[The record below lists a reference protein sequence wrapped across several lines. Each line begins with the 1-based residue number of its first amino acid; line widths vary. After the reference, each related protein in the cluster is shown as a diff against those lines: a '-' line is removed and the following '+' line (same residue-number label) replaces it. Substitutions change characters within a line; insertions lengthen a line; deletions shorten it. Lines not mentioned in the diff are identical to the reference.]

1 MKKGITMMLC
11 LMAFLFTANAA
22 NTYFVDTSKGTNGG
36 GTSFTDAFNTIA
48 AAEAAAVNT
57 GDNIYIKG
65 SVTIT
70 SSTQWNLK
78 AVNYYGGFAG
88 TETSASQRQMN
99 DNDGN
104 GITESWEF
112 KYPTIFSS
120 SYTAGNAIVLL
131 ASTTLDGFTISN
143 TATKTNNNTTSFTN
157 PIGGIVQNCVFSG
170 SNLNYTCSTNTSTSS
185 PGGCLIKNLGDF
197 KDCLIEK
204 NTVTISFA
212 TGAGDK
218 NFAPIFEFN
227 FGSTNCTPTLSRCV
241 FRNNTANISSNTT
254 ATFTGGA
261 IRGLIVNIIDQNGN
275 TSAVQSATIS
285 DCLIYNNEIAY
296 TNNGGTVATL
306 PYASILSSYSFSTSV
321 GTNVWLNNTIA
332 NNKMTNCSKAF
343 FVYPNGSIAH
353 KIYNNVFWNNQNT
366 VSSTSITS
374 AVSMT
379 SGSAQGANSIVSNNI
394 MDVATNGNWGT
405 AFVNNQLNLSTTN
418 TTAST
423 GPQFAN
429 PTLIVGNSTGGTVET
444 ADWRLGLGSYLA
456 GKGTVPTS
464 PIDAIT
470 TDKSGTTF
478 ANPRAAGAYEFL
490 KINPVITW
498 SQTLT
503 GLNSNVTLSATSTSD
518 ATYGAPI
525 VYTPTDP
532 TIVTVA
538 GNAMTLV
545 ATGSTTV
552 TASQAANTFYN
563 AAAPVILNVSVTN
576 VPTALNPVVIEQP
589 IFKLTND
596 GIISDINAVVQ
607 VFSFTG
613 KMIGIQTVSKGES
626 MKLSSGVYILKAIT
640 EKGNLVQKIVL

>member
-1 MKKGITMMLC
+1 MKYSFSKIISTKLKVFSTKTKLNYAFIQYLCTNNKLKKIIMKKLITLI
-11 LMAFLFTANAA
+11 LLVGSTISASYA
-22 NTYFVDTSKGTNGG
+22 NTYFVNTSL
-36 GTSFTDAFNTIA
+36 TSGSNDGSSWSNAFKTIA
-48 AAEAAAVNT
+48 AAETVAVNP

-65 SVTIT
+65 GVTI
-70 SSTQWNLK
+70 SSAAVWNLK

-88 TETSASQRQMN
+88 TETSPSQRQLN

-104 GITESWEF
+104 GITEPWEF
-112 KYPTIFSS
+112 KYPTVFSS
-120 SYTAGNAIVLL
+120 SYTSGNAIVLL

-204 NTVTISFA
+204 NIVTISFA

-227 FGSTNCTPTLSRCV
+227 FGAVDCNPTLSRSV
-241 FRNNTANISSNTT
+241 FRNNTVNISSSTT
-254 ATFTGGA
+254 ATFTGGP
-261 IRGLIVNIIDQNGN
+261 IRGLIVNVLDQNGN
-275 TSAVQSATIS
+275 ASAVQSATIS

-379 SGSAQGANSIVSNNI
+379 SGSAQGANTIVSNNI

-405 AFVNNQLNLSTTN
+405 AFVFNQINLSTTN

-470 TDKSGTTF
+470 TDKAGITF
-478 ANPRAAGAYEFL
+478 LNPRAVGAYEYTFPSAVENIRNDVPFGRIVNNNFITQ
-490 KINPVITW
+490 INGQIEIYNTTGMLIKNSKASIGQVIT
-498 SQTLT
+498 
-503 GLNSNVTLSATSTSD
+503 
-518 ATYGAPI
+518 
-525 VYTPTDP
+525 
-532 TIVTVA
+532 
-538 GNAMTLV
+538 
-545 ATGSTTV
+545 
-552 TASQAANTFYN
+552 
-563 AAAPVILNVSVTN
+563 
-576 VPTALNPVVIEQP
+576 
-589 IFKLTND
+589 
-596 GIISDINAVVQ
+596 
-607 VFSFTG
+607 
-613 KMIGIQTVSKGES
+613 
-626 MKLSSGVYILKAIT
+626 LSSGLYIAKAKT
-640 EKGNLVQKIVL
+640 TDGLFVQEIIIK

>member
-1 MKKGITMMLC
+1 MKKVIILMFCLVAITL
-11 LMAFLFTANAA
+11 TTNA

-65 SVTIT
+65 GLTI
-70 SSTQWNLK
+70 SSAAVWNLK

-88 TETSASQRQMN
+88 TETSPSQRQMN

-112 KYPTIFSS
+112 KYPTVFSS
-120 SYTAGNAIVLL
+120 TYTAGNAIVLL

-204 NTVTISFA
+204 NIVTISFA

-227 FGSTNCTPTLSRCV
+227 FGAVNFTPTLSRCV

-254 ATFTGGA
+254 ATFTGGG
-261 IRGLIVNIIDQNGN
+261 IRGLIVNVIDQNGN

-379 SGSAQGANSIVSNNI
+379 SGSAQGANTIVSNNI

-405 AFVNNQLNLSTTN
+405 AFVFNQINLSTTN

-470 TDKSGTTF
+470 TDKAGITF
-478 ANPRAAGAYEFL
+478 LNPRAVGAYEFV
-490 KINPVITW
+490 KVTPVITW

-525 VYTPTDP
+525 VYTPADP
-532 TIVTVA
+532 TIVTVT
-538 GNAMTLV
+538 GNTMTLV

-563 AAAPVILNVSVTN
+563 AAVPVTLNVSVNN
-576 VPTALNPVVIEQP
+576 VSTALNPALIERSVFTP
-589 IFKLTND
+589 TTD
-596 GIISDINAVVQ
+596 GIISEINAQVQ
-607 VFSFTG
+607 VFSFSG
-613 KMIGIQTVSKGES
+613 KLIKMETVTSGQTI
-626 MKLSSGVYILKAIT
+626 KLSTGVYILKAKT
-640 EKGNLVQKIVL
+640 EKGNLVQKVVL

>member
-1 MKKGITMMLC
+1 MKKLITLI
-11 LMAFLFTANAA
+11 LLVGSTISASYA
-22 NTYFVDTSKGTNGG
+22 NTYFVNTSL
-36 GTSFTDAFNTIA
+36 TSGSNDGSSWSNAFKTIA
-48 AAEAAAVNT
+48 AAETVAVNP

-65 SVTIT
+65 GVTI
-70 SSTQWNLK
+70 SSAAVWNLK

-88 TETSASQRQMN
+88 TETSPSQRQLN

-104 GITESWEF
+104 GITEPWEF
-112 KYPTIFSS
+112 KYPTVFSS
-120 SYTAGNAIVLL
+120 SYTSGNAIVLL

-204 NTVTISFA
+204 NIVTISFA

-227 FGSTNCTPTLSRCV
+227 FGAVDCNPTLSRSV
-241 FRNNTANISSNTT
+241 FRNNTVNISSSTT
-254 ATFTGGA
+254 ATFTGGP
-261 IRGLIVNIIDQNGN
+261 IRGLIVNVLDQNGN
-275 TSAVQSATIS
+275 ASAVQSATIS

-332 NNKMTNCSKAF
+332 NNKMINCSKAF

-366 VSSTSITS
+366 VTGTTPVTS

-379 SGSAQGANSIVSNNI
+379 SGSAQGANTIVSNNI

-405 AFVNNQLNLSTTN
+405 AFVFNQINLSTTN

-470 TDKSGTTF
+470 TDKAGITF
-478 ANPRAAGAYEFL
+478 LNPRAVGAYEYTFPSAVENIRNDVPFGRIVNNNFITQ
-490 KINPVITW
+490 INGQIEIYNTTGMLIKNSKASIGQVIT
-498 SQTLT
+498 
-503 GLNSNVTLSATSTSD
+503 
-518 ATYGAPI
+518 
-525 VYTPTDP
+525 
-532 TIVTVA
+532 
-538 GNAMTLV
+538 
-545 ATGSTTV
+545 
-552 TASQAANTFYN
+552 
-563 AAAPVILNVSVTN
+563 
-576 VPTALNPVVIEQP
+576 
-589 IFKLTND
+589 
-596 GIISDINAVVQ
+596 
-607 VFSFTG
+607 
-613 KMIGIQTVSKGES
+613 
-626 MKLSSGVYILKAIT
+626 LSSGLYIAKAKT
-640 EKGNLVQKIVL
+640 TDGLFVQEIIIK